1 MKRLFRKKSSGEDFS
16 PERVLATRTRSYSFP
31 LENTY
36 EVLHSPR
43 GTSFPSTPLLS
54 GNVFAFSGNHRPY
67 NDPDQ
72 VVDPLSADVQS
83 VALSEAETLFEE
95 KRTRLH
101 LQETYLDNF
110 THYLPFLLLRQRF
123 ASTEYSLDDATSP
136 SEQEPASN
144 NHGVINGDAGLTFD
158 SGDDLP
164 TMIDEPIEENDTTDS
179 EDKILTKS
187 LRNFTVKREC
197 ILASELFKGNSYVF
211 PSMESFQ
218 LFRQLRSNLKKSRK
232 SSTYLYDRG
241 GSIKMQPSRSRS
253 SVDDGDIIDERQH
266 LIPLNYKIKGQ
277 GLPLLKFYVPY
288 MQSFRRSTPFIIFK
302 RFKEIPEPPENNEKM
317 DLNLE
322 NDFETYTYCTV
333 NTKYSQD
340 LRRYIFNFT
349 PAGQEEFQILVFQHN
364 MKPFADF
371 NYKDTRFRVV
381 GTTLAT
387 GYLASYSPRMKL
399 MVIDSNKPSLCDKVI
414 ERKGGFELR
423 SIMKKKTT
431 TPKSEPQYSGLRNPF
446 PEPSCPLLD
455 DNHLDFAIAHSQT
468 ARYVPRSKPPFGA
481 FQDSIVYDVT
491 PTLLPKKYSESG
503 KFEVYQDGLSLP
515 DQDIDSTLSVDTD
528 VLVLNCILL
537 SLREAGIRSANRG
550 ATNSVGLSPGLR
562 MLSGFAGAAN

>member
-164 TMIDEPIEENDTTDS
+164 TMIDEPIEENDTT
-179 EDKILTKS
+179 
-187 LRNFTVKREC
+187 R
-197 ILASELFKGNSYVF
+197 
-211 PSMESFQ
+211 
-218 LFRQLRSNLKKSRK
+218 
-232 SSTYLYDRG
+232 
-241 GSIKMQPSRSRS
+241 IK
-253 SVDDGDIIDERQH
+253 
-266 LIPLNYKIKGQ
+266 Y
-277 GLPLLKFYVPY
+277 
-288 MQSFRRSTPFIIFK
+288 
-302 RFKEIPEPPENNEKM
+302 
-317 DLNLE
+317 
-322 NDFETYTYCTV
+322 
-333 NTKYSQD
+333 
-340 LRRYIFNFT
+340 
-349 PAGQEEFQILVFQHN
+349 
-364 MKPFADF
+364 
-371 NYKDTRFRVV
+371 
-381 GTTLAT
+381 
-387 GYLASYSPRMKL
+387 
-399 MVIDSNKPSLCDKVI
+399 
-414 ERKGGFELR
+414 
-423 SIMKKKTT
+423 
-431 TPKSEPQYSGLRNPF
+431 
-446 PEPSCPLLD
+446 
-455 DNHLDFAIAHSQT
+455 
-468 ARYVPRSKPPFGA
+468 
-481 FQDSIVYDVT
+481 
-491 PTLLPKKYSESG
+491 
-503 KFEVYQDGLSLP
+503 
-515 DQDIDSTLSVDTD
+515 
-528 VLVLNCILL
+528 
-537 SLREAGIRSANRG
+537 
-550 ATNSVGLSPGLR
+550 
-562 MLSGFAGAAN
+562 